1 MGPPRGELA
10 KAMVTYTVP
19 KMAMEIAREH
29 SAVGMEDESATKSF
43 VEAMRKFQKDYDAA
57 FDDMQLWAFPA
68 DGAPMSTSKIVAIY
82 ADIKSV
88 VICLA
93 ASLARWSPAAIQ
105 ENVES
110 ITDCIKNFMLFME
123 LFGYVLIYEMHVS
136 LAEDL
141 DSQADVVTPL
151 GSGEA
156 VLATAELMELGAAVA
171 DPGFELFPIGG
182 LMCFVEHIVFES
194 RASLPTL
201 NRLFV
206 GPAFS
211 SGHRVAVFVDS
222 NSFQVLLDMW
232 DLAQPCG

>member
-1 MGPPRGELA
+1 MGPPCGELA

-110 ITDCIKNFMLFME
+110 ITDCIKNFMLFMQ

-156 VLATAELMELGAAVA
+156 ALATAELMELAAAVA
-171 DPGFELFPIGG
+171 DPGFELFPLVGSCAWWNIS
-182 LMCFVEHIVFES
+182 FSNHERVYQHSIVY
-194 RASLPTL
+194 L
-201 NRLFV
+201 
-206 GPAFS
+206 
-211 SGHRVAVFVDS
+211 
-222 NSFQVLLDMW
+222 
-232 DLAQPCG
+232 LAQPFRVDIELQCLSIQIRFKCC